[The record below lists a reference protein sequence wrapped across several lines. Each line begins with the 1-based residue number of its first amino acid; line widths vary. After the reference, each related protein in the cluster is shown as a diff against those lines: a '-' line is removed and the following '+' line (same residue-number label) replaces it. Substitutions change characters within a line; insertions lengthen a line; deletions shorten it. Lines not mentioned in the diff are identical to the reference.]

1 MNAHVI
7 GANVLP
13 LVENH
18 FGFLVQEHG
27 FTLARTSDIPTGAWY
42 NAPGGAVAVKYDLM
56 RDAALDVT
64 LEEKVTG
71 ESHLLTDVL
80 ALTVPGADRRVD
92 VRAPEAFLAEA
103 KRMRALLAEH
113 CGEFLRG
120 DMPAFR
126 ARHREALLVKHC
138 RRVAMEEF
146 QRGDLRRAARL
157 LSAMRAYWTEGD
169 REIFERASPV
179 GSPISYLS
187 TRR

>member
-27 FTLARTSDIPTGAWY
+27 FTLARTSDIPTSAWY
-42 NAPGGAVAVKYDLM
+42 SGPRAAVTVNYDLM

-64 LEEKVTG
+64 LEEKSTG

-80 ALTVPGADRRVD
+80 ALTVPGAQRRVD
-92 VRAPEAFLAEA
+92 VREPEAFLAEA
-103 KRMRALLAEH
+103 ARMRGLLTEH
-113 CGEFLRG
+113 CDEFLRG
-120 DMPAFR
+120 DIAAFR
-126 ARHREALLVKHC
+126 TRHREALLVKHC
-138 RRVAMEEF
+138 RHVAMEEF

-157 LSAMRAYWTEGD
+157 LAALRGYWTAND
-169 REIFERASPV
+169 RECYERASAV
-179 GSPISYLS
+179 GAPITYLS